1 MKFIGEKVQQWKKI
15 GKIISPNGKLFWNYS
30 HAMLPIADH
39 LYDDIFRVYYSGRN
53 KDNVSHIGAITIDL
67 NEPSRCLDITE
78 NPLMYP
84 GSLGCFDDNGVSPSC
99 IVNLPDKKLLYYI
112 GWKPRSTTRMSVVA
126 GLAQSLDGGLT
137 YNRVSRAP
145 ILIKNQLEPYDIMT
159 APWVIKDG
167 NIFRMW
173 YVSGEAWINP
183 DLPVYNIKYAESF
196 DGIKW
201 DQKGIVAI
209 KAINEFET
217 SLARPCV
224 VKGADKYQMWYSYKR
239 DSKAYRIGYAESTDG
254 INWIRMDDS
263 VGIETSRDGWDS
275 EMIEYGAIFLHKEKT
290 YMLFNG
296 NGYGLSGA
304 GLAVLI

>member
-1 MKFIGEKVQQWKKI
+1 
-15 GKIISPNGKLFWNYS
+15 
-30 HAMLPIADH
+30 
-39 LYDDIFRVYYSGRN
+39 
-53 KDNVSHIGAITIDL
+53 
-67 NEPSRCLDITE
+67 
-78 NPLMYP
+78 
-84 GSLGCFDDNGVSPSC
+84 
-99 IVNLPDKKLLYYI
+99 
-112 GWKPRSTTRMSVVA
+112 
-126 GLAQSLDGGLT
+126 
-137 YNRVSRAP
+137 
-145 ILIKNQLEPYDIMT
+145 
-159 APWVIKDG
+159 
-167 NIFRMW
+167 MW

-196 DGIKW
+196 DGAKW

-224 VKGADKYQMWYSYKR
+224 VKRADKYQMWYSYKR

-254 INWIRMDDS
+254 VNWIRMDDS

-275 EMIEYGAIFLHKEKT
+275 EMIEYGAIFSHREKT